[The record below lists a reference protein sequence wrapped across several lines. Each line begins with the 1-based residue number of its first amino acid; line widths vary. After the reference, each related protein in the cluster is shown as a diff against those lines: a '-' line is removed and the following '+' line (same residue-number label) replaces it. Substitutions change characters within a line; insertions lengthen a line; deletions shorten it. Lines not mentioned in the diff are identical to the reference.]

1 MSATDLLAARA
12 LSAQAAGQNVPSPCI
27 SVCHMSPH
35 SGLCEGCLRT
45 LDEIGRWSRM
55 DDLEK
60 RDLWLQ
66 LAQRSAAQF
75 SKEP

>member
-1 MSATDLLAARA
+1 
-12 LSAQAAGQNVPSPCI
+12 
-27 SVCHMSPH
+27 MSPH